1 MRKPMLCP
9 IYRGEARDSEKSSK
23 VVDFVNGKEN
33 FSVKLYIV
41 VVWLLRSIQ
50 FVVSKNTEDNL
61 WWNRKKCQI

>member
-23 VVDFVNGKEN
+23 VVDFVNGKDN